1 MKKLVTCKE
10 MKDLDSTTIRE
21 IGVPSEVLMERAA
34 LKVVEETEK
43 YLQKDERI
51 LVVCGSGNNGGDGI
65 AVARLF
71 HLKGIRVEFYM
82 VGSFRQLNNS
92 YLSTCSCL
100 YLLRL

>member
-51 LVVCGSGNNGGDGI
+51 LVVC
-65 AVARLF
+65 
-71 HLKGIRVEFYM
+71 
-82 VGSFRQLNNS
+82 
-92 YLSTCSCL
+92 
-100 YLLRL
+100 

>member
-71 HLKGIRVEFYM
+71 HLKGMRVG
-82 VGSFRQLNNS
+82 VL
-92 YLSTCSCL
+92 
-100 YLLRL
+100 

>member
-65 AVARLF
+65 ASCQIVPSE
-71 HLKGIRVEFYM
+71 GDPGRV
-82 VGSFRQLNNS
+82 
-92 YLSTCSCL
+92 L
-100 YLLRL
+100 YGRKQR

>member
-1 MKKLVTCKE
+1 MKKLVTCAE

-51 LVVCGSGNNGGDGI
+51 LVVCGSGNNGGRYRCCQIVPSEGSP
-65 AVARLF
+65 
-71 HLKGIRVEFYM
+71 GRV
-82 VGSFRQLNNS
+82 
-92 YLSTCSCL
+92 L
-100 YLLRL
+100 YGRKQR